1 MVCTSSQSCRGY
13 HLILTTTELAP
24 VARAILLR
32 SAFDL
37 EREMALHPESLT
49 ERHRDLTA
57 LQLCTGW
64 PEGLEQ
70 LLNTK
75 ARELLDAGTRK
86 GYTGTP
92 APIYMALS
100 MGCPRSADLLLK
112 AGCALG
118 YGPETNWY
126 DSSHSCLAVVASH
139 LAERRCSLLRF
150 CQKEL
155 SIYLDQDPSRVPDE
169 EASALCAALNRSGI
183 PIPRPF
189 FVPPD
194 YTTLFHF
201 PRFPFF
207 RFEEVWDHGFHDIQS
222 RDSMGRTP
230 HMVWRPDEFRA
241 WFVDAKSALGRQVA
255 RGWQWIQDKGCLG
268 QIQQDPLALGLNVS
282 STGWHAMA
290 AKLGYAAGD
299 RPWYYSSTRFPHRM
313 IQDLSQ
319 TTVRDRCVCWCNPE
333 GLGCSP
339 LKSFWKEYASGL
351 PAMSGT
357 ATMFWKHC
365 LLHHYLNAK
374 HDQHGNR
381 LETLRSMA
389 LEYVRLLT
397 FETLDMTHTCCYL
410 EEVER
415 LRSKTPLTPTQRKE
429 MSGESNR
436 FRWGQEHVIAS
447 CSPELVQEV
456 RSDGMEQRDARQL
469 DELMREFEAL
479 ILQLDWSNPK
489 DLENFIWGPW
499 RDRISSLF
507 AVDTGTVA
515 EMENVVGQVS
525 LCKSKSCSPLPCH
538 PRK

>member
-1 MVCTSSQSCRGY
+1 M
-13 HLILTTTELAP
+13 
-24 VARAILLR
+24 
-32 SAFDL
+32 
-37 EREMALHPESLT
+37 T
-49 ERHRDLTA
+49 ERHGDLTA
-57 LQLCTGW
+57 LQLCIGW

-75 ARELLDAGTRK
+75 ARELLDEGN
-86 GYTGTP
+86 P
-92 APIYMALS
+92 DAPIYLALRIKCS
-100 MGCPRSADLLLK
+100 GSADLLLK
-112 AGCALG
+112 AGCALDLDHG
-118 YGPETNWY
+118 TYRYKPSDCWLG
-126 DSSHSCLAVVASH
+126 LLASH
-139 LAERRCSLLRF
+139 LAERRRSLLRL
-150 CQKEL
+150 CQQDL
-155 SIYLDQDPSRVPDE
+155 GIYLDQDPSRVPDE

-183 PIPRPF
+183 PIPPPF

-194 YTTLFHF
+194 YSTLFHF
-201 PRFPFF
+201 PEFPFF
-207 RFEEVWDHGFHDIQS
+207 CFEELWDHGFHDIQS

-230 HMVWRPDEFRA
+230 HMVWRPDEFLA
-241 WFVDAKSALGRQVA
+241 WFTDTKTALGRQVA

-290 AKLGYAAGD
+290 AKLGYTARSWLGV
-299 RPWYYSSTRFPHRM
+299 RHGLLRYLPMRFPHRM
-313 IQDLSQ
+313 IQDSSQ
-319 TTVRDRCVCWCNPE
+319 STVRDRCVCWCNPE

-339 LKSFWKEYASGL
+339 LKSFWKAYASAR

-357 ATMFWKHC
+357 AADMFWKHC

-415 LRSKTPLTPTQRKE
+415 LRSKTALTPTQRKE
-429 MSGESNR
+429 MSRESNWCR
-436 FRWGQEHVIAS
+436 GDQEHVIAS

-525 LCKSKSCSPLPCH
+525 LCKSKPCSALPCH